1 MPLLSSFFGIVVYMY
16 WERQSKHYAAH
27 FHALYNEYECIYRL
41 PDLVI
46 LSGKL
51 SVRADRMVRTWAK
64 LHKEELIENWKRIQ
78 QNKPIKKISP
88 LE

>member
-16 WERQSKHYAAH
+16 WERHTKHYASH
-27 FHALYNEYECIYRL
+27 FHALYNEYECIYML

-51 SVRADRMVRTWAK
+51 PARADRMVRT
-64 LHKEELIENWKRIQ
+64 
-78 QNKPIKKISP
+78 
-88 LE
+88 